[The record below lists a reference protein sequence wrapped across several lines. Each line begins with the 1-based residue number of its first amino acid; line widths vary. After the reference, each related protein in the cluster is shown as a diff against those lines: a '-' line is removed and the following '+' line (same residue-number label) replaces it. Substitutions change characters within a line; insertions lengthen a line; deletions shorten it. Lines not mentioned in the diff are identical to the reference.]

1 MTAPEVANPSK
12 LKTILRRVGNW
23 LARLVEPAAKVTEP
37 GTRRQVQLL
46 SSFVLAL
53 VVLLILSILSTIP
66 TAGADRSTA
75 TLVVVSI
82 ILLAAYL
89 ISRTAYYQWAT
100 ILVVVVFSLAAF
112 ATAINDPSRAS
123 AAIYSY
129 LPIAFLIAGFLLP
142 IGLATLT
149 VVVDTTIIFLLPLVI
164 SNYPFSEVGRD
175 GGIMM
180 TLGALILI
188 FSVVRNLSERDRL
201 AVLTRANQTLQ
212 ELQGSLEERVEER
225 TAQLRASAEVGRVAA
240 SILDTEQLLQ
250 QTVNLI
256 TERFGFYYAAIFTP
270 DPASQYAL
278 LRAGTGEAGRLMKER
293 QHRLA
298 IGGASMVGTAIETRK
313 PKIARQIGAGVIRF
327 ANPLLSETQS
337 EVALPLIVGSRVL
350 GALNVQAIQ
359 PDAFDENTVTVLQN
373 MADQIAVALSNSALF
388 EQSQFAFQQAQ
399 RLFEARGAIAE
410 ADNPQAMLEVLLTQ
424 ATPEADRGLIVLYG
438 PKAPS
443 GSWAHLEIGAS
454 WARYA
459 DDPAVIVGTRYTPK
473 QLSFINNITL
483 TRPLVIADA
492 ARPDIDADTRGVI
505 ETLNLKA
512 AVGVGLVAGT
522 VPLGVLFIAYRE
534 PRPMAQADVHPL
546 QTLAGQIGSSLYNQ
560 RLARETQAALKQ
572 LDEINRRLTGE
583 AWRQYTR
590 TTTLAVRQLDVA
602 PGLALDEA
610 PRSTYAQL
618 TAPITL
624 RNTVIGNLRLD
635 DPDRVWTPDDQAL
648 LETVAS
654 ELSIAVENARLI
666 EETERRAER
675 ERLVA
680 DISSR
685 MFASN
690 DMETIV
696 QIAGNEL
703 GRILHLSRTKVRL
716 ETETLDMV
724 APAVLTANGTGQA
737 ASGQAGGGVDE

>member
-1 MTAPEVANPSK
+1 MTAPETANPSK
-12 LKTILRRVGNW
+12 PKTILRRAGNW

-46 SSFVLAL
+46 SSFVLAI
-53 VVLLILSILSTIP
+53 VVLLFLSILSTIP
-66 TAGADRSTA
+66 TAVVDRSIT
-75 TLVVVSI
+75 TLVVISI
-82 ILLAAYL
+82 VLLAAYF
-89 ISRTAYYQWAT
+89 ISRTVYYQWAT

-142 IGLATLT
+142 IGLATLI
-149 VVVDTTIIFLLPLVI
+149 VIVDTTAIFLLPMFV
-164 SNYPFSEVGRD
+164 SGYTFRASGTD

-201 AVLTRANQTLQ
+201 AVLTRANQALQ

-270 DPASQYAL
+270 DPAGQYAL

-293 QHRLA
+293 QHRLE
-298 IGGASMVGTAIETRK
+298 IGGASMVGTAIKTRES
-313 PKIARQIGAGVIRF
+313 KIIRQIGAGVIRF

-337 EVALPLIVGSRVL
+337 EVALPLMVGRRVL
-350 GALNVQAIQ
+350 GALDVQAIH
-359 PDAFDENTVTVLQN
+359 PDAFDENTVTVLQS

-388 EQSQFAFQQAQ
+388 EQSQIAFQQAQ

-410 ADNPQAMLEVLLTQ
+410 AGNPQAMLEVLLTQ
-424 ATPEADRGLIVLYG
+424 ATPESDRGFIVLYG
-438 PKAPS
+438 PKTPS
-443 GSWAHLEIGAS
+443 GSWAYLEIGAS

-459 DDPAVIVGTRYTPK
+459 DDPAVVAGTRYTPN
-473 QLSFINNITL
+473 QLPFINTITI
-483 TRPLVIADA
+483 TRPLVITDA
-492 ARPDIDADTRGVI
+492 AQPDIDADTRGVI
-505 ETLNLKA
+505 ETLKLKA

-534 PRPMAQADVHPL
+534 PRPMAQADVQPL

-560 RLARETQAALKQ
+560 RLARETQTALTQ
-572 LDEINRRLTGE
+572 LDELNRRLTGE
-583 AWRQYTR
+583 TWRQYTR
-590 TTTLAVRQLDVA
+590 TTTNVLRQIEIA
-602 PGLALDEA
+602 PGLTLDETGG
-610 PRSTYAQL
+610 STL
-618 TAPITL
+618 THITAPVTL
-624 RNTVIGNLRLD
+624 RNAVIGNLRLE
-635 DPDRVWTPDDQAL
+635 DPDRVWTPEDQAL
-648 LETVAS
+648 LETIAD
-654 ELSIAVENARLI
+654 ELSIAVENTRLI
-666 EETERRAER
+666 EETEKRAQR
-675 ERLVA
+675 EAQLNLITQKIRQATNVEGILSTA
-680 DISSR
+680 
-685 MFASN
+685 A
-690 DMETIV
+690 
-696 QIAGNEL
+696 AEL
-703 GRILHLSRTKVRL
+703 GQAFSATHAHAQV
-716 ETETLDMV
+716 
-724 APAVLTANGTGQA
+724 GQP
-737 ASGQAGGGVDE
+737 VDQEKAT